1 VSRTRLPR
9 AEREAQILDAAH
21 EQFAANGYG
30 AVTMESVAT
39 EVGVTKPLLYAY
51 FGNKERLYLACLER
65 AGEAVVA
72 TVAGAFETA
81 PGPAEG
87 LRRGVRAFFS
97 VVAEDRATWQVLY
110 DETLPAGGE
119 IARRVG
125 AYRDHLTGVTADA
138 MEAIAATGG
147 ARVRVEAE
155 ALAHGLLGAAEALV
169 RWWLRT
175 DALTAAEAAELL
187 VATLETGLA
196 RRPPGRGP
204 LRLPTEPGDTP

>member
-21 EQFAANGYG
+21 RQFAARGYG
-30 AVTMESVAT
+30 AVTMEGVAA

-72 TVAGAFETA
+72 SVAGAIEDA
-81 PGPAEG
+81 PDAAEG
-87 LRRGVRAFFS
+87 LRRGVRAFFD

-125 AYRDHLTGVTADA
+125 AYRDHLTRVTAAA
-138 MEAIAATGG
+138 MERIAPGG
-147 ARVRVEAE
+147 GPQVRTDAD
-155 ALAHGLLGAAEALV
+155 ALAHALLGAAEALV

-175 DALTAAEAAELL
+175 DAVPAPHAAELL

-196 RRPPGRGP
+196 RRPPGSA
-204 LRLPTEPGDTP
+204 LTLPTNPGDPQ